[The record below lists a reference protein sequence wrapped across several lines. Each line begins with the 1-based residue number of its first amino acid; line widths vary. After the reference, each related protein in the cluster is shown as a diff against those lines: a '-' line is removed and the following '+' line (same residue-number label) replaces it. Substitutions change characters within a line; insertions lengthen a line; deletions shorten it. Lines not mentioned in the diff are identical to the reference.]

1 MYTLIGTAKLSD
13 VDPQAWLA
21 DALHRR
27 PCRQT
32 RTCYGRGV
40 AAEEQPSP
48 SDPVRQSG
56 FPRTFL
62 GRARTKA
69 MRGRTGGLSSETISA
84 DEPYDSSTCAKV
96 SLRVSG
102 IR

>member
-13 VDPQAWLA
+13 VDPQWLA
-21 DALHRR
+21 DVLHQAPLQADADMLRSRRRCGGAALPLR
-27 PCRQT
+27 
-32 RTCYGRGV
+32 
-40 AAEEQPSP
+40 S
-48 SDPVRQSG
+48 VRQSG
-56 FPRTFL
+56 VPRTFL

-84 DEPYDSSTCAKV
+84 DEPYDSSTCAKA
-96 SLRVSG
+96 SPRVSG

>member
-48 SDPVRQSG
+48 SDPSARAGSRARSLG
-56 FPRTFL
+56 
-62 GRARTKA
+62 GRAPK
-69 MRGRTGGLSSETISA
+69 L
-84 DEPYDSSTCAKV
+84 
-96 SLRVSG
+96 
-102 IR
+102 

>member
-21 DALHRR
+21 DVLHRR

-48 SDPVRQSG
+48 SDPSARAGS
-56 FPRTFL
+56 RARSL
-62 GRARTKA
+62 GRRAPK
-69 MRGRTGGLSSETISA
+69 L
-84 DEPYDSSTCAKV
+84 
-96 SLRVSG
+96 
-102 IR
+102 